1 MKNNKT
7 TTRAHAR
14 SRLATIIGAAMMAA
28 TLAGCSTGQN
38 YARPKIS
45 LPSSWTFA
53 GKKDAPK
60 PPELAGW
67 WKSFN
72 DPTLDTLVEKAVA
85 GNLDVATARS
95 RVEEARASLRQA
107 GGDLYPSSSGSSSAR
122 RAKSQAGTAS
132 NFQAGLDASWEIDLF
147 GANKHTVEAARFG
160 LNAAEEELRATTL
173 TLVGD
178 IASNYVSARGYQAR
192 QALAAKNASLQRETL
207 ELTREKQNLGAGTG
221 LDVANAEGQTFNTEA
236 NIPQLAASY
245 SETVNRLSVLTGEA
259 PGALN
264 RIMEK
269 GRGKVP
275 TARASVKAGVPAD
288 LLNDRPDVRVA
299 EYKLSQSKARK
310 GVADANRYPSVTLTG
325 NISTSA
331 ADFGDLAKGSS
342 IGWGFGPAI
351 NIPVF
356 NAGKLKAAAEVA
368 KAQEDQAFIAYRAAV
383 LGALEDVENA
393 AVSLTQQRRTNAKLA
408 SSVGS
413 YSQAAELS
421 RTLYRE
427 GATAFIDV
435 LSAERSLYS
444 AQDNLIQNRV
454 ALANDFIALNKALG
468 GGWNGQSSTR

>member
-1 MKNNKT
+1 MNNNKK

-14 SRLATIIGAAMMAA
+14 SRLATIIGAAVMAA
-28 TLAGCSTGQN
+28 TLAGCSTGQD
-38 YARPKIS
+38 YSRPKIS

-53 GKKDAPK
+53 GNKDAPK

-95 RVEEARASLRQA
+95 RVEEARAGLRQA
-107 GGDLYPSSSGSSSAR
+107 GGDLFPSSSGSSAAR
-122 RAKSQAGTAS
+122 RAKSQSGTT
-132 NFQAGLDASWEIDLF
+132 NDFRAGLDASWEIDLF
-147 GANKHTVEAARFG
+147 GANQRSVEAARFG

-178 IASNYVSARGYQAR
+178 IASNYLAARGYQAR
-192 QALAAKNASLQRETL
+192 QSLAAKTATLQRETL
-207 ELTREKQNLGAGTG
+207 QITKDKQSLGDGTG
-221 LDVANAEGQTFNTEA
+221 LEVANAEGQTFSTEA

-245 SETVNRLSVLTGEA
+245 SETVNRLSVLTGQA

-310 GVADANRYPSVTLTG
+310 GVAEANRYPSVTLTG
-325 NISTSA
+325 SISTSA
-331 ADFGDLAKGSS
+331 ADFGDLAKASS

-356 NAGKLKAAAEVA
+356 NAGKLKAATDVA

-393 AVSLTQQRRTNAKLA
+393 SVSLTQQRRTNAKLA

-413 YSQAAELS
+413 YKQAAELS

-435 LSAERSLYS
+435 LSAERSLYAAEDS
-444 AQDNLIQNRV
+444 LIQSRV

-468 GGWNGQSSTR
+468 GGWNGKATGR

>member
-1 MKNNKT
+1 MKNTT
-7 TTRAHAR
+7 TTRTLAR
-14 SRLATIIGAAMMAA
+14 NRLATIIGAAVMAA
-28 TLAGCSTGQN
+28 TLAGCTATAN

-45 LPSSWTFA
+45 VPSSWTFA
-53 GKKDAPK
+53 GKKNAPK

-72 DPTLDTLVEKAVA
+72 DPTLDTLVDKAVS

-95 RVEEARASLRQA
+95 RVEEARASLKQT
-107 GGDLYPSSSGSSSAR
+107 GGDVYPAANGSTSAR
-122 RAKSQAGTAS
+122 RAKSQSGTAN

-147 GANKHTVEAARFG
+147 GANRHAVEAASFG

-178 IASNYVSARGYQAR
+178 IAANYVTARGYQVR
-192 QALAAKNASLQRETL
+192 QSLAEKNASLQRETL
-207 ELTREKQNLGAGTG
+207 RLTKDKERLGAGTR

-236 NIPQLAASY
+236 NVPQLAASY
-245 SETVNRLSVLTGEA
+245 SATVNRLSVLTGEA

-275 TARASVKAGVPAD
+275 TARPSVKTGVPAD

-299 EYKLSQSKARK
+299 EFKLSQSKARR
-310 GVADANRYPSVTLTG
+310 GVAEANRYPSVTLTG

-351 NIPVF
+351 NIPLF
-356 NAGKLKAAAEVA
+356 NAGKLKAAANVA

-383 LGALEDVENA
+383 LSALEDVENA
-393 AVSLTQQRRTNAKLA
+393 SVSMTQQRRRNAKLA

-413 YSQAAELS
+413 YKQAAELS

-444 AQDNLIQNRV
+444 AEDSLIQSRV
-454 ALANDFIALNKALG
+454 ALANDFVALNKALG
-468 GGWNGQSSTR
+468 GGWNGKAASK